1 MAQDYIVRLQGQDN
15 LSSTIKN
22 VKDELKS
29 TSESATQ
36 LDKIQK
42 QFEKISTS
50 SAPLKRQL
58 RDLQAIMAQ
67 MNMNGLTNTAQFT
80 EIAQYAGSVK
90 DALGDAQQAI
100 SKYSSDTSTLDAVA
114 SGFQGISGAITFAT
128 GAMSLFGVENEN
140 VQQAILKVQS
150 AMALLNGLQS
160 IANTLNKDSAL
171 MLKLKSMCLLKTTA
185 AQTESTT
192 ATAANNA
199 ATAESTTATVAST
212 TATAESTT
220 ATVANTQTIAAN
232 TVAQTASATSTVE
245 STTATV
251 ANSAATVANTQTTA
265 TNTLTENANSIATVA
280 NTQTTAANTV
290 VENANTVAEKINT
303 TSTAANTVVENAN
316 SVAATANTVAEKI
329 NTRAIITNTAAQ
341 KAWNVAKAIG
351 KALFGDVTGLILVG
365 VGAMAAYAI
374 ATNDATKEQKDMNDA
389 LDKATDTQKN
399 YQKVMGDTYASLMT
413 SYTQLKNQW
422 NSLKTAHEK
431 NKWIT
436 ENKNKLQE
444 LEISVNNVEDAE
456 RVFNG
461 NTNAVVDSFI
471 KRAKAAARLAELT
484 DLYRKQMELLDKRNE
499 TMATISANSA
509 KNRTGHTAVAGQEI
523 PVGNYDSKYGSINP
537 QGKWVFSEQGAKN
550 WNNGLGENSQTVKNI
565 DEQIDKNNQQINK
578 IATMIAEDV
587 KSRPSNNNTKTVN
600 STTKPNNHSTTIEE
614 VKFAQGSLD
623 DLENQLSE
631 AKKRLT
637 SGLFQTGETQQSI
650 TKLIDDLQKK
660 VDSKKIELGLELS
673 DEAKRTLEIQK
684 ENANKLEKANEE
696 FNNLNT
702 TYKPETSSFDNAI
715 KQNEQANGYVSTNQG
730 RLDEIQKEMDFNDD
744 LIKQLQE
751 LKAIYNAL
759 GDVEGLKKVNDQL
772 ATINTTQQGLSS
784 QAKELNQKKIDWEQQ
799 QTAMQG
805 VSDVAGSMGNAFS
818 SLGQVFSAVGDESAV
833 AVMQMVTTTLDG
845 VAQIIPQIM
854 ALIGAKQGEAMAL
867 GTASAA
873 ALPFPANLAA
883 IASITATIISTF
895 AGIIAAT
902 QKFADGGIVGG
913 SSYYG
918 DKIVARLNSGEMVL
932 NRRQQANL
940 FKAIDN
946 GMLDNVT
953 NGSPTTISFKLKGS
967 DIYGSLKN
975 FTHIKSKSSSIK
987 VL

>member
-1 MAQDYIVRLQGQDN
+1 MAQDYIVRLQGKDN

-29 TSESATQ
+29 TSETATQ
-36 LDKIQK
+36 LDKIQQK
-42 QFEKISTS
+42 FEKISTS
-50 SAPLKRQL
+50 SAPLKKQM

-67 MNMNGLTNTAQFT
+67 MNMNGLSGTAQFT
-80 EIAQYAGSVK
+80 EIAQYAGQVK

-114 SGFQGISGAITFAT
+114 SGFQGISGAISFAT
-128 GAMSLFGVENEN
+128 GSMSLFGVENEN

-150 AMALLNGLQS
+150 AMALLNGLQA

-171 MLKLKSMCLLKTTA
+171 MLKLKAMGLLKTTA

-192 ATAANNA
+192 ATVANNA

-220 ATVANTQTIAAN
+220 AT
-232 TVAQTASATSTVE
+232 
-245 STTATV
+245 
-251 ANSAATVANTQTTA
+251 
-265 TNTLTENANSIATVA
+265 
-280 NTQTTAANTV
+280 AANTV
-290 VENANTVAEKINT
+290 VENANTVAQ
-303 TSTAANTVVENAN
+303 TA
-316 SVAATANTVAEKI
+316 STVAEKI

-341 KAWNVAKAIG
+341 KAWNVAKAIA

-389 LDKATDTQKN
+389 LDKASDTQKN

-523 PVGNYDSKYGSINP
+523 PVGNYDSKYGSINA

-715 KQNEQANGYVSTNQG
+715 KQNEQANGYVLTNQG

-751 LKAIYNAL
+751 LKAIYDAL

-818 SLGQVFSAVGDESAV
+818 SLGQVFSAVGDESAA

-873 ALPFPANLAA
+873 GLPFPANLAA

-913 SSYYG
+913 SSFYG
-918 DKIVARLNSGEMVL
+918 DKVVARLNSGEMVL

-946 GMLDNVT
+946 GMLDGVT
-953 NGSPTTISFKLKGS
+953 NGSPTISFKLKGS

-975 FTHIKSKSSSIK
+975 FTNIKSKSSSIK
-987 VL
+987 VI

>member
-29 TSESATQ
+29 TSESVIQ

-90 DALGDAQQAI
+90 DAIGDAQQAI
-100 SKYSSDTSTLDAVA
+100 SKYSSDTATLDAVA
-114 SGFQGISGAITFAT
+114 SGFQGISGAISFAT
-128 GAMSLFGVENEN
+128 GAMSLFGAENEN

-150 AMALLNGLQS
+150 AMALLNGLQA

-171 MLKLKSMCLLKTTA
+171 MLKLKAMGLLKTTA
-185 AQTESTT
+185 AQT
-192 ATAANNA
+192 
-199 ATAESTTATVAST
+199 ESTTATVAST

-220 ATVANTQTIAAN
+220 ATVANTQSIATN
-232 TVAQTASATSTVE
+232 TVAQTASTTSTVE

-251 ANSAATVANTQTTA
+251 ANTQSTA

-365 VGAMAAYAI
+365 VGALAAYAI

-389 LDKATDTQKN
+389 LDNAADTQKN

-422 NSLKTAHEK
+422 NTLKTAHEK

-523 PVGNYDSKYGSINP
+523 PVGNYDSKYGSINA

-587 KSRPSNNNTKTVN
+587 KNRPSSNNTKTVN

-637 SGLFQTGETQQSI
+637 SGLFQTGETQQSL

-684 ENANKLEKANEE
+684 ENANKLKKANED

-702 TYKPETSSFDNAI
+702 TYKPETSSFDSAI
-715 KQNEQANGYVSTNQG
+715 KENEQANGYVLTNQG

-751 LKAIYNAL
+751 LKAIYDAL

-772 ATINTTQQGLSS
+772 ATINTTQQGLST

-799 QTAMQG
+799 QIAMQG
-805 VSDVAGSMGNAFS
+805 VSDVAGSMGSAFS
-818 SLGQVFSAVGDESAV
+818 SLGQVFSAVGNESAA

-845 VAQIIPQIM
+845 VTQIIPQIM
-854 ALIGAKQGEAMAL
+854 ELIAAKQGEAMAL
-867 GTASAA
+867 GTTSAA
-873 ALPFPANLAA
+873 GLPFPANIAA

-913 SSYYG
+913 SSFYG
-918 DKIVARLNSGEMVL
+918 DKVVARLNSGEMVL

-953 NGSPTTISFKLKGS
+953 NGSPTISFKLKGS
-967 DIYGSLKN
+967 DIYGSLKH
-975 FTHIKSKSSSIK
+975 FTSIKSKSSSIK

>member
-29 TSESATQ
+29 TSESVTQ
-36 LDKIQK
+36 LDKIQQK
-42 QFEKISTS
+42 FEKISTS
-50 SAPLKRQL
+50 SAPLKKQM
-58 RDLQAIMAQ
+58 RDIQAIMAQ
-67 MNMNGLTNTAQFT
+67 MNMNGLSGTAQFT
-80 EIAQYAGSVK
+80 EIAQYAGQVK
-90 DALGDAQQAI
+90 DALSDAQTAI
-100 SKYSSDTSTLDAVA
+100 SKYSSDTATLDAVA
-114 SGFQGISGAITFAT
+114 SGFQGISGAVSFTT

-140 VQQAILKVQS
+140 VQQALLKAQS
-150 AMALLNGLQS
+150 TMAVLNGIQVVF
-160 IANTLNKDSAL
+160 NTLNKDSAL
-171 MLKLKSMCLLKTTA
+171 MLKLKSMGLLKTTA

-220 ATVANTQTIAAN
+220 AT
-232 TVAQTASATSTVE
+232 
-245 STTATV
+245 
-251 ANSAATVANTQTTA
+251 
-265 TNTLTENANSIATVA
+265 
-280 NTQTTAANTV
+280 AANTV
-290 VENANTVAEKINT
+290 VENANTVAQ
-303 TSTAANTVVENAN
+303 TA
-316 SVAATANTVAEKI
+316 STVAEKI

-389 LDKATDTQKN
+389 LDKASDTQKN

-523 PVGNYDSKYGSINP
+523 PIGNYDSKYGSINA

-587 KSRPSNNNTKTVN
+587 KSRPSSNNTKTVN

-751 LKAIYNAL
+751 LKAIYDAL

-818 SLGQVFSAVGDESAV
+818 SLGQVFSAVGDESAA

-873 ALPFPANLAA
+873 GLPFPANLAA

-913 SSYYG
+913 SSFYG
-918 DKIVARLNSGEMVL
+918 DKVVARLNSGEMVL

-946 GMLDNVT
+946 GMLDGVT
-953 NGSPTTISFKLKGS
+953 NGSPTISFKLKGS

-975 FTHIKSKSSSIK
+975 FTNIKSKSSSIK
-987 VL
+987 VI